1 MSDLNDR
8 DTAQAIVDTMA
19 RVADRQVNR
28 AIPRTRYG
36 TVFEVDGS
44 ARKVS
49 VNLMGQNEPSAGF
62 VYGAVVPRIGDLVRV
77 VIDPKGD
84 RYVDD
89 VVGRDFGLPIVI
101 TLPEATSA
109 LRGVMVLLEGATGVA
124 DAVYVCRKDA
134 TDTFVWVTL

>member
-1 MSDLNDR
+1 VSDLNAR

-28 AIPRTRYG
+28 AIPRIRYG
-36 TVFEVDGS
+36 TVFEVDG
-44 ARKVS
+44 ATRKVS

-62 VYGAVVPRIGDLVRV
+62 VYGAVVPRVGDHVRI

-89 VVGRDFGLPIVI
+89 VIGRDFAVPVVVS
-101 TLPEATSA
+101 LPEATSA
-109 LRGVMVLLEGATGVA
+109 LRGVILLLDGGTGVA
-124 DAVYVCRKDA
+124 DGVYVCRKAAD
-134 TDTFVWVTL
+134 DTYGWLAL

>member
-1 MSDLNDR
+1 MPELNDR

-19 RVADRQVNR
+19 RVADRQINR
-28 AIPRTRYG
+28 AMPRTRYG
-36 TVFEVDGS
+36 VVFEVDGS

-62 VYGAVVPRIGDLVRV
+62 VYGAVAPREGDLVRV

-89 VVGRDFGLPIVI
+89 VLGRDFALPVVI

-109 LRGVMVLLEGATGVA
+109 VRGVVVLLDGGEGVA
-124 DAVYVCRKDA
+124 DVAYVCRKGD
-134 TDTFVWVTL
+134 DDEYEWIPL